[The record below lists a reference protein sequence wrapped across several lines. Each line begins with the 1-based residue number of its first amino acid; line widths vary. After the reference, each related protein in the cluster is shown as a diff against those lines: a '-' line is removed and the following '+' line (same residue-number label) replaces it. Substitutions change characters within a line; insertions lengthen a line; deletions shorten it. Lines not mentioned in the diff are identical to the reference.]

1 MKTRFILILA
11 LIIGSFSYAQASNEL
26 FSKAN
31 DFYKN
36 GQYTNAIQLYLN
48 IEKSGLESDDLFF
61 NLGNSY
67 YKLNKVAP
75 SIYYY
80 EKALKLNPMHQD
92 ASNNLVFAKR
102 MTIDIIEDLPKTFL
116 QRFSSNVIQKLT
128 YNTWAILAVTASFL
142 VAFIFL
148 LYYFSSSPKRKLFYF
163 NITIFACF
171 VMVVTV
177 LFAYSNYKTT
187 QKSRSA
193 IIFAQKSEIKNSPSL
208 DGEEVFELHE
218 GTKVTILDEL
228 SNWKK
233 IKLADGKIGWVNT
246 ADLKEI

>member
-1 MKTRFILILA
+1 MMKRFIFILA
-11 LIIGSFSYAQASNEL
+11 LMIGSFSFAQTSSEL

-36 GQYTNAIQLYLN
+36 GQYAKAAQLYSN

-80 EKALKLNPMHQD
+80 DKALKLNPLHQD
-92 ASNNLVFAKR
+92 ASNNLTFAKR

-116 QRFSSNVIQKLT
+116 QRFSLNVIQKLT

-142 VAFIFL
+142 AAVLFL
-148 LYYFSSSPKRKLFYF
+148 LYYFSATPKSKIFYF
-163 NITIFACF
+163 NTTIFAVF
-171 VMVVTV
+171 VMAVTV
-177 LFAYSNYKTT
+177 IFSYSNYETT
-187 QKSRSA
+187 QKSSNA
-193 IIFAQKSEIKNSPSL
+193 IIFS
-208 DGEEVFELHE
+208 V
-218 GTKVTILDEL
+218 
-228 SNWKK
+228 
-233 IKLADGKIGWVNT
+233 
-246 ADLKEI
+246 

>member
-1 MKTRFILILA
+1 MRILFMLS
-11 LIIGSFSYAQASNEL
+11 LLFGSFSYAQASDEL

-36 GQYTNAIQLYLN
+36 GQYSNAIQLYLN
-48 IEKSGLESDDLFF
+48 IEKQGVESDDLFF

-80 EKALKLNPMHQD
+80 EKALKLNPIHED
-92 ASNNLVFAKR
+92 ASINLAFAKR
-102 MTIDIIEDLPKTFL
+102 MTIDIVEDLPKSFL
-116 QRFSSNVIQKLT
+116 QRFSSAVIQKLT
-128 YNTWAILAVTASFL
+128 YDTWAILGVISSFL
-142 VAFIFL
+142 AAFLFL
-148 LYYFSSSPKRKLFYF
+148 MYYFSYSPKQKIFYF
-163 NITIFACF
+163 NTTIFMFF
-171 VMVVTV
+171 VMIIMVV
-177 LFAYSNYKTT
+177 FAFSNYDIT

-193 IIFAQKSEIKNSPSL
+193 IVFSLKSDIKNSPSI

-218 GTKVTILDEL
+218 GTKVYILDEL

-233 IKLADGKIGWVNT
+233 IKLADGKIGWINA
-246 ADLKEI
+246 ADIKEI

>member
-1 MKTRFILILA
+1 MKRRFIFTMVLFFGYI
-11 LIIGSFSYAQASNEL
+11 SFAQTADEL

-36 GQYTNAIQLYLN
+36 GQYTKAAQLYLI
-48 IEKSGLESDDLFF
+48 IEKSGLESDDLYF

-80 EKALKLNPMHQD
+80 EKALKINPMHED
-92 ASNNLVFAKR
+92 ASNNLAFAKR
-102 MTIDIIEDLPKTFL
+102 MTIDVIEDLPKTFF

-128 YNTWAILAVTASFL
+128 YNTWAILGVTASFL
-142 VAFIFL
+142 AALLFL
-148 LYYFSSSPKRKLFYF
+148 LYYFSSSPKRKIFYF
-163 NITIFACF
+163 NITIFAVF
-171 VMVVTV
+171 VMTV
-177 LFAYSNYKTT
+177 SVIFAYSNYETT

-193 IIFAQKSEIKNSPSL
+193 IIFASKSEIKNAPSL
-208 DGEEVFELHE
+208 NSEPVFELHE

-233 IKLADGKIGWVNT
+233 IKLADGKIGWVNV
-246 ADLKEI
+246 ADIKEI

>member
-1 MKTRFILILA
+1 MRILFMLS
-11 LIIGSFSYAQASNEL
+11 LLFGSFSYAQTPEDL

-36 GQYTNAIQLYLN
+36 GQYSKAIQLYLN
-48 IEKSGLESDDLFF
+48 IEKQGMESDDLFF

-80 EKALKLNPMHQD
+80 EKALKLNPIHED
-92 ASNNLVFAKR
+92 ASINLAIAKR
-102 MTIDIIEDLPKTFL
+102 MTIDIVEDLPKSFL
-116 QRFSSNVIQKLT
+116 QRFSSAVIQKLT
-128 YNTWAILAVTASFL
+128 YDTWAILGVIASFL
-142 VAFIFL
+142 AAFLFL
-148 LYYFSSSPKRKLFYF
+148 MYYFSYSPKQKIFYF
-163 NITIFACF
+163 NTTIFMFF
-171 VMVVTV
+171 VMIIMFV
-177 LFAYSNYKTT
+177 FAFSNYDIT

-193 IIFAQKSEIKNSPSL
+193 IVFSLKSDIKNSPSI

-218 GTKVTILDEL
+218 GTKVYILDEL

-233 IKLADGKIGWVNT
+233 IILADGKIGWINA
-246 ADLKEI
+246 ADIKEI

>member
-1 MKTRFILILA
+1 MMKRFIFILA
-11 LIIGSFSYAQASNEL
+11 LMIGSISIAQTSGEL

-36 GQYTNAIQLYLN
+36 GQYTKAIEVYLN

-128 YNTWAILAVTASFL
+128 YNTWAILAVIASFL
-142 VAFIFL
+142 AAVLFL
-148 LYYFSSSPKRKLFYF
+148 LYYFSDAPKRKIFYF
-163 NITIFACF
+163 NITIFAVF
-171 VMVVTV
+171 VMAVTV
-177 LFAYSNYKTT
+177 IFAYSNFETT
-187 QKSRSA
+187 QKSSNA
-193 IIFAQKSEIKNSPSL
+193 IVFSSKSEIKNSPSL
-208 DGEEVFELHE
+208 DGETVFELHE
-218 GTKVTILDEL
+218 GTKVTILDAL

-233 IKLADGKIGWVNT
+233 IKIADGKIGWVNT
-246 ADLKEI
+246 ADIKEI